1 MPTRGVDSLHWPK
14 RAQKQ
19 VTKRVRLPVVVQ
31 KDPNVIL
38 DVGVDITVTHT
49 GLRRLELKFEVT
61 EPPKTWLVSD
71 QTFTELQSEDVLDYF
86 EVKFS
91 RTDDGVPHLEFWLSD
106 IIDWRGFYEKTSQYF
121 RNRIIMC

>member
-1 MPTRGVDSLHWPK
+1 M
-14 RAQKQ
+14 
-19 VTKRVRLPVVVQ
+19 RLPVVVQ

-91 RTDDGVPHLEFWLSD
+91 RTDDGEPHLEFWLSD
-106 IIDWRGFYEKTSQYF
+106 ITDWRGFYEKTSQYF